1 MDQTQSTTE
10 EDSQAAEAR
19 EDRLQVFSGS
29 LAKLRDEW
37 VRSRQASGWDR
48 RISADLDQYH
58 MRDAATRM
66 ASSMMDSVQQGQP
79 VTVRNAMPTRSTV
92 FVGVTR
98 QKTNAAE
105 ARLSDIVLPTDD
117 KNYGI
122 QPTPDP
128 EGVRAMKDDTAL
140 IDPATGRPVL
150 VDAEGNVTDD
160 PDAGQPLT
168 KKQVAIAAEKAA
180 SAAAEAMLK
189 LIDDQLVESDY
200 NSEIR
205 KALHDAAVMGTGVIK
220 GPVANKRVRKA
231 WRERA
236 DPATGKKIQVLQLV
250 EEIKPA
256 TFRVDPRMVW
266 EDPECGDNVQDG
278 RGVFELERLTEKKV
292 RDLAK
297 QPGYLK
303 PQLKQAI
310 EDGPK
315 QTSTVNFEQLR
326 QDSER
331 ESLERTK
338 TFEHWIYWGELDI
351 EDLKAAGVAV
361 PEGEDDELVTVSGCV
376 EMINDIVVRAYL
388 NPLDDGSL
396 PYDFYPWEKVQGCVR
411 GYGVPYLMRAQQ
423 SVINAAW
430 RQMMDNNGV
439 TAGPQIIVNRRA
451 VNPQDNQWALRPFKF
466 WDLTDDGVDPSKVF
480 HAVEFNNH
488 QEHLAAVLE
497 LAEKIADQETATPML
512 AQGQQGSAPD
522 TVGGMQLL
530 MNSANV
536 VLRRLVKQFDDYITK
551 PHIRRYYDYN
561 MAYSEDEEV
570 KGDFQID
577 ARGSSALLV
586 RDIQNQA
593 YTNMLAAGANPI
605 YTPLINPKKLFEKA
619 LQAQHIDPKD
629 ILNSDEEIKANQER
643 AAQQTDPR
651 IESAKINAEARLREA
666 NAIAEGR
673 AVETA
678 VTERGEVENRK
689 LRVRELELKRE
700 IAILTMAN
708 ARAISID
715 QIKASL
721 AQVAIGDRT
730 KKELAAAEMTFKTT
744 TSPDQ
749 QGI

>member
-1 MDQTQSTTE
+1 MDQEQTTTE
-10 EDSQAAEAR
+10 EDSQAVEAR

-29 LAKLRDEW
+29 LSKLRDEW
-37 VRSRQASGWDR
+37 IRAREATGWDKR
-48 RISADLDQYH
+48 VSQDLDQYH
-58 MRDAATRM
+58 MRDAATKM

-79 VTVRNAMPTRSTV
+79 ITVRNAMPTRSTV

-117 KNYGI
+117 KNYGFT
-122 QPTPDP
+122 PTPDP
-128 EGVRAMKDDTAL
+128 EGAKAMKDE
-140 IDPATGRPVL
+140 GVL
-150 VDAEGNVTDD
+150 KDAEGNPVLVTPEGDITSD
-160 PDAGQPLT
+160 PAKGQPLT
-168 KKQVAIAAEKAA
+168 KKQVALAAEQTARKAA
-180 SAAAEAMLK
+180 EGMLK
-189 LIDDQLVESDY
+189 LVDDQLVECDY
-200 NSEIR
+200 NAEIR

-220 GPVANKRVRKA
+220 GPMATKRMRKA
-231 WRERA
+231 WRQRV
-236 DPATGKKIQVLQLV
+236 DPATSKKIQVLTLV

-256 TFRVDPRMVW
+256 TFKVDPRMVW

-278 RGVFELERLTEKKV
+278 RGIFELERLTEKKV

-303 PQLKQAI
+303 PQLKKAI
-310 EDGPK
+310 QDGPK
-315 QTSTVNFEQLR
+315 NGSTVNFQLLR
-326 QDSER
+326 QDSEK
-331 ESLERTK
+331 ETGEKPNTY
-338 TFEHWIYWGELDI
+338 EHWIYWGELDA
-351 EDLKAAGVAV
+351 EDLRAAGVKI
-361 PEGEDDELVTVSGCV
+361 PPGEDEDLVSVSGCV
-376 EMINDIVVRAYL
+376 EMINNVVVRAYL

-396 PYDFYPWEKVQGCVR
+396 PYDFYPWEKVQGSVR

-439 TAGPQIIVNRRA
+439 TAGPQIIVNRKA
-451 VNPQDNQWALRPFKF
+451 IQPQDGQWTLRPFKF
-466 WDLTDDGVDPSKVF
+466 WDLTEDGADPGKVF
-480 HAVEFNNH
+480 FAVEFNNH
-488 QEHLAAVLE
+488 QEHLAAVLD
-497 LAEKIADQETATPML
+497 LAERIADQETATPMM

-561 MAYSEDEEV
+561 MAYSDDEEV

-593 YTNMLAAGANPI
+593 YTNLLAAGANPI
-605 YTPLINPKKLFEKA
+605 YTPLIDPKKLFEKA

-629 ILNSDEEIKANQER
+629 ILLSDEQIKQNRE
-643 AAQQTDPR
+643 AAQQQSDPR
-651 IESAKINAEARLREA
+651 IEAAKINAEARLKEA

-689 LRVRELELKRE
+689 LRVAELELKRE
-700 IAILTMAN
+700 IAILEMAN
-708 ARAISID
+708 ARAITID